1 MKGREKEEPV
11 KGGKRERGGRKMES
25 QDRRASLPEARG
37 AGKAKR
43 QGENQRGNAVLRQV
57 K

>member
-11 KGGKRERGGRKMES
+11 KGGKTERGGRKMES

-43 QGENQRGNAVLRQV
+43 EGENQRGNALLRQV